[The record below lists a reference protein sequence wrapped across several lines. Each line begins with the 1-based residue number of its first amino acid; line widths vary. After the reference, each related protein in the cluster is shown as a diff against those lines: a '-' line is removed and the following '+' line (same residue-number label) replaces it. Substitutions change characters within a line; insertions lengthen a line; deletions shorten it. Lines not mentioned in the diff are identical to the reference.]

1 MAAMNLPRLA
11 LTMGDPAGIGPE
23 VLAAAW
29 SDPRLHDWSRPF
41 VIGHPEIL
49 RRAAAL
55 RGLALD
61 VCPIEAPEAAL
72 ASPRRMPVLASSGDE
87 VLAVPLG
94 QVDPRAGEAAYQALV
109 RGIDLALGGQI
120 EGLVTAPLSKKAL
133 ALAGH
138 PYPGHTEILAA
149 RTGTRDFAMMLYLGP
164 GQGIEGPAGLGVVHV
179 TLHVGLRAALD
190 QLSTPAILEKIEL
203 ADRVFRRLGVAEPR
217 IGVAALNP
225 HGGEGGLFGDEEAR
239 LVAPAVVQAL
249 ERGVAASGPW
259 PADALFS
266 QARRG
271 KFDAVV
277 ALYHDQGH
285 IALKLLDQ
293 HRAVNVTLGLPIVR
307 TSVAHGTAFDIA
319 GQGRATWTGLIEA
332 VRVAAQLAAT
342 QPPRE
347 VSAGRARAGVR

>member
-1 MAAMNLPRLA
+1 
-11 LTMGDPAGIGPE
+11 MGDPAGIGPE

-29 SDPRLHDWSRPF
+29 GDPRLHAWSRPF

-49 RRAAAL
+49 RRAAQV
-55 RGLALD
+55 RGAAFEI
-61 VCPIEAPEAAL
+61 VPIDAPEADL
-72 ASPRRMPVLASSGDE
+72 ASASRMPVLASSGDE
-87 VLAVPLG
+87 VLGVPLG
-94 QVDPRAGEAAYQALV
+94 RVDPRAGEAAYQALM
-109 RGIDLALGGQI
+109 RGIDLALAGQI
-120 EGLVTAPLSKKAL
+120 EGLVTAPLSKQAL

-164 GQGIEGPAGLGVVHV
+164 GHGIEGPAGLGVVHV

-190 QLSTPAILEKIEL
+190 QLSTPAIVEKIQL
-203 ADRVFRRLGVAEPR
+203 AAGVFRRLGVAQPR

-225 HGGEGGLFGDEEAR
+225 HGGEGGLFGDEESR
-239 LVAPAVVQAL
+239 LVAPAVAQAQAL
-249 ERGVAASGPW
+249 GCAATGPW

-319 GQGRATWTGLIEA
+319 GQGRATWSGLIEA
-332 VRVAAQLAAT
+332 VRVAAQLAT
-342 QPPRE
+342 SPPPRPAHGATADAPAP
-347 VSAGRARAGVR
+347 AGAP